1 MPVSLYHVKSY
12 SYVSSIVI
20 FEFSCRSYM
29 PDCRRRFSADK
40 REFGIGP
47 IPIFVEEENMHNNA
61 FVLTRHY
68 YISSG
73 TACRVVVRHSDA
85 ASVMSLLICNDYALY

>member
-1 MPVSLYHVKSY
+1 MPNY
-12 SYVSSIVI
+12 S
-20 FEFSCRSYM
+20 
-29 PDCRRRFSADK
+29 RRFSADK
-40 REFGIGP
+40 REFGITH